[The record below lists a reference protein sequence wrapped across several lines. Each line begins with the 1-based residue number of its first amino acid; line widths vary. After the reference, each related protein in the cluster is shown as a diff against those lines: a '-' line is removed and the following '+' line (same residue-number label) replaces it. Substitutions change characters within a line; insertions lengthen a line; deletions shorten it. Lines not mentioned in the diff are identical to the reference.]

1 MDETGLRPPIVQ
13 GNLEEDDRTNP
24 LSAEVLALD
33 QGSMSQSEY
42 LQARKHFAVFLAA
55 QLSYDQ
61 YVRQN
66 VGIRRRVILNARAQQ
81 LAKLRDKQSSRLLTS
96 SSDSSSE
103 DGTIMDHQDH
113 QDHRGDSLS
122 VFDEPQAPQPLSSQ
136 LGPAP
141 EVQSNLRPADESSSG
156 FPVPG
161 HEPSADPLDL
171 PPPPEHVGESE
182 GQDPRSSQFLFN
194 LKQLTSKFPKPSL
207 SHTRE
212 PPTPVLNENTP
223 GESSSS
229 PKKTVK
235 AKKKT

>member
-42 LQARKHFAVFLAA
+42 LLARKHFAVFLAA

-81 LAKLRDKQSSRLLTS
+81 LAKQKDRQSSRVLVS
-96 SSDSSSE
+96 SSDSSSD
-103 DGTIMDHQDH
+103 DGTIMDHQDN
-113 QDHRGDSLS
+113 QALPLN
-122 VFDEPQAPQPLSSQ
+122 VFEEEPQAPQPLNAQ

-141 EVQSNLRPADESSSG
+141 EALSSHPPADESSSG
-156 FPVPG
+156 VPVPDPQ
-161 HEPSADPLDL
+161 PSAEQVEF
-171 PPPPEHVGESE
+171 PPPPEPSGQPE

-212 PPTPVLNENTP
+212 PPTPVLNENGP
-223 GESSSS
+223 GELSSS
-229 PKKTVK
+229 PKKPVK